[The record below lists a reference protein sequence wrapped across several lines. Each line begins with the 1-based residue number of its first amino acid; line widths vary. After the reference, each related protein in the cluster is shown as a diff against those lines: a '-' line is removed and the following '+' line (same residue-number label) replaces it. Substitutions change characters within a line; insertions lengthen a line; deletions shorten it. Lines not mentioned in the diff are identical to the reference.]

1 MITWAT
7 IPRTGWATIPRE
19 LAGDQPENWRVPML
33 NGRDRPTLVRQTG
46 LDLLR
51 RVELQNGPAEIPCLG
66 GSVWQGTFL
75 GYAIDTLQAIHGG
88 EENQRTSHEGV
99 RDGAREV

>member
-1 MITWAT
+1 
-7 IPRTGWATIPRE
+7 
-19 LAGDQPENWRVPML
+19 ML

-51 RVELQNGPAEIPCLG
+51 LVELQNGPAEIPCLG
-66 GSVWQGTFL
+66 APFGKVHFL

-88 EENQRTSHEGV
+88 EENQRTSHGGV
-99 RDGAREV
+99 REGAREV